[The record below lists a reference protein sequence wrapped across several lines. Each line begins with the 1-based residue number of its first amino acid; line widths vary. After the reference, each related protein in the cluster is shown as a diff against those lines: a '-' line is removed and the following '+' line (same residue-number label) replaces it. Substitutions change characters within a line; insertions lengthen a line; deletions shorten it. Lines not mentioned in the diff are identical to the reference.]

1 MQAPFIK
8 GFHFCFSCSNTLLM
22 ESVSL
27 EQILLLVAALQVKH
41 FICDGPLQT
50 RAMVEAKGHYGQP
63 LGLLHALIHGVGTAL
78 VLTGFG
84 FAAPMA
90 LLLGLLDLAI
100 HYHVDFTK
108 ENVVRKAGWTPAQG
122 PFWWALSADQTAHQL
137 TYLLILYILLKP

>member
-1 MQAPFIK
+1 
-8 GFHFCFSCSNTLLM
+8 M
-22 ESVSL
+22 EITSL

-50 RAMVEAKGHYGQP
+50 RAMVEAKGHYGRP
-63 LGLLHALIHGVGTAL
+63 LGLLHSLIHGVGTVL
-78 VLTGFG
+78 VLAGLG
-84 FAAPMA
+84 FASATV
-90 LLLGLLDLAI
+90 LLLGLLDFAF

-137 TYLLILYILLKP
+137 TYLLITYIALKS

>member
-1 MQAPFIK
+1 
-8 GFHFCFSCSNTLLM
+8 M
-22 ESVSL
+22 ETISL
-27 EQILLLVAALQVKH
+27 EYILLLVAALQLKH

-50 RAMVEAKGHYGQP
+50 RTMVEAKGHYGRP

-78 VLTGFG
+78 VLAGFG
-84 FAAPMA
+84 FAPPIA

-100 HYHVDFTK
+100 HYHIDFTK

-137 TYLLILYILLKP
+137 TYLLITYILLKS

>member
-1 MQAPFIK
+1 
-8 GFHFCFSCSNTLLM
+8 M
-22 ESVSL
+22 EPTSL
-27 EQILLLVAALQVKH
+27 EHILLLIAALQVKH

-50 RAMVEAKGHYGQP
+50 RAMVEAKGHYGRP

-78 VLTGFG
+78 VIASFG
-84 FAAPMA
+84 FAASMV
-90 LLLGLLDLAI
+90 LLLSLLDLVI

-137 TYLLILYILLKP
+137 TYLLITYIALKS